1 MIQLVSRII
10 SPTSLNT
17 SQTHSISSL
26 MPESC
31 FASILGQF
39 LPNRLW
45 EKSTY
50 ERNYW
55 PALLRTK
62 QQQNFVLKDWT
73 WAKVPNMLAKCLRIM
88 AKRPPASGINHK
100 YTLTFTVIEWI
111 PVENSSGFHWQTNR
125 GPFTWVAT
133 LLRIEPSISTVADAM
148 GAGEKARN
156 LWM

>member
-17 SQTHSISSL
+17 LQTHSISSL

-31 FASILGQF
+31 FASILAIGQF
-39 LPNRLW
+39 LPNRLR

-50 ERNYW
+50 EKNYW
-55 PALLRTK
+55 PAILRTK
-62 QQQNFVLKDWT
+62 QQQHCVLKDWT
-73 WAKVPNMLAKCLRIM
+73 WAKVPNTL
-88 AKRPPASGINHK
+88 ASGINHK

-111 PVENSSGFHWQTNR
+111 PVENTSGFHWQTNS

-133 LLRIEPSISTVADAM
+133 LLKIEPSISTVADAI

>member
-73 WAKVPNMLAKCLRIM
+73 WAKVPNMLAKRQSSNNGETTSCFRDKSQIYLDFHGYWMNPRRKFIRIPLTNKQRPFHVSSNI
-88 AKRPPASGINHK
+88 AK
-100 YTLTFTVIEWI
+100 
-111 PVENSSGFHWQTNR
+111 NR
-125 GPFTWVAT
+125 AIYFNGSWCYGD
-133 LLRIEPSISTVADAM
+133 RRE
-148 GAGEKARN
+148 G
-156 LWM
+156 